1 VNQSEA
7 ARIVA
12 VICTSY
18 PQQASKL
25 DREAK
30 LGMASTFALM
40 LDDIPY
46 DRANAALRVLIQTR
60 TWMPSVADIRSTVAE
75 LERGPVRA
83 GGDAWGSVIAA
94 IRAQGAYRTPGTD
107 FVFHDPLVAR
117 CVEALGWQNLCSSEM
132 AASDRKQ
139 FVDLYDRLADQRRRQ
154 TVAPSLQSAPEVDV
168 VQIAAVGDLVK
179 QIAGRS

>member
-1 VNQSEA
+1 VNQSES

-12 VICTSY
+12 VICTAY

-30 LGMASTFALM
+30 LGMVTTFASM

-60 TWMPSVADIRSTVAE
+60 TWMPSVADIRATVAE

-83 GGDAWGSVIAA
+83 GGDAWGSVLAA
-94 IRAQGAYRTPGTD
+94 IRAQGAYRTPGSD
-107 FVFHDPLVAR
+107 FVFNDPIVAR

-139 FVDLYDRLADQRRRQ
+139 FVDLYEKLATDKRRA
-154 TVAPSLQSAPEVDV
+154 VVSPSLALVDGDSDASA
-168 VQIAAVGDLVK
+168 LVK
-179 QIAGRS
+179 QLAASIAVKP

>member
-1 VNQSEA
+1 MNKQES

-12 VICTSY
+12 VIVASF
-18 PQQASKL
+18 PSQGSKL
-25 DREAK
+25 DRERI
-30 LGMASTFALM
+30 ASMIDTFALM

-46 DRANAALRVLIQTR
+46 ERANAALRVLIQTR
-60 TWMPSVADIRSTVAE
+60 TWMPSVADIRATVAE

-107 FVFHDPLVAR
+107 FVFNDPLVAR

-139 FVDLYDRLADQRRRQ
+139 FVDLYEKLATDKRRA
-154 TVAPSLQSAPEVDV
+154 VVSPSLALVDGDSDASAIVR
-168 VQIAAVGDLVK
+168 QLAASIAVK
-179 QIAGRS
+179 P